1 MKCRED
7 FRRTME
13 INVMGTIV
21 SPSDRDLPVRRPL
34 TRICLFAQ
42 LAVRAAMNSWVDC
55 GGSMVIITSTAGQ
68 RGSDIYSACE
78 TRAIA
83 PSDLPAR

>member
-1 MKCRED
+1 
-7 FRRTME
+7 
-13 INVMGTIV
+13 MGTIV

-42 LAVRAAMNSWVDC
+42 LAVRAAINSWADS

-78 TRAIA
+78 THCSPRFH
-83 PSDLPAR
+83 AR

>member
-42 LAVRAAMNSWVDC
+42 LAVRAAINSWADS

-78 TRAIA
+78 THCSPRFH
-83 PSDLPAR
+83 AR

>member
-1 MKCRED
+1 
-7 FRRTME
+7 ME

-21 SPSDRDLPVRRPL
+21 SDKIPAAGTVLVHRL
-34 TRICLFAQ
+34 IENLFAQ
-42 LAVRAAMNSWVDC
+42 LAVRAAMNSWVEC

-78 TRAIA
+78 MRAIA

>member
-1 MKCRED
+1 MIKY
-7 FRRTME
+7 
-13 INVMGTIV
+13 
-21 SPSDRDLPVRRPL
+21 RRPEPFWS
-34 TRICLFAQ
+34 TVWFVVNRDENLFAQ
-42 LAVRAAMNSWVDC
+42 LAVRAAMNSWVEC

-78 TRAIA
+78 MRAIA